1 MRVSNPLTELL
12 GSPHWTKPAFW
23 SQRAFWRKSRNR
35 VWVLALIPGFLF
47 LALRDTPGPLLLS
60 DPGLVSSISDP
71 RGSTGADPLEFS
83 PQELQQ
89 LQRRFGV
96 HGPQPRLAQLFT
108 EGLDQLQPLR
118 SVTLSRLEDLRP
130 VVITESRRRGV
141 NPMLVMAVLFDEM
154 QHAKPGESHPIAAHS
169 GLFSTLGPGQL
180 GLGEMVHQGL
190 LRDNASEGELQQA
203 RNQLLDPQRNVALLV
218 GKFAR
223 LSAELGYPR
232 HRMLVASQSPR
243 DAKSLAVLA
252 YLHNGK
258 LDYPRRVLRY
268 MQDPE
273 LHALLYGHR
282 RHVTSALI

>member
-1 MRVSNPLTELL
+1 MRVFNPLTEAL
-12 GSPHWTKPAFW
+12 GRTESL
-23 SQRAFWRKSRNR
+23 WRNPRKR
-35 VWVLALIPGFLF
+35 VWF
-47 LALRDTPGPLLLS
+47 LALTVGCLLPALRATPGGPLLS
-60 DPGLVSSISDP
+60 DPGLVGSINDP

-83 PQELQQ
+83 SQELKQ
-89 LQRRFGV
+89 LQQRFGV

-130 VVITESRRRGV
+130 AVITESQRRGV

-190 LRDNASEGELQQA
+190 LRADASEAELQQA

-273 LHALLYGHR
+273 LHGLLYGHR

>member
-1 MRVSNPLTELL
+1 MRVFNPLTEVL
-12 GSPHWTKPAFW
+12 GRTESL
-23 SQRAFWRKSRNR
+23 WRNPRKRI
-35 VWVLALIPGFLF
+35 WF
-47 LALRDTPGPLLLS
+47 LALTVGCLLPALRATPGGPLLS
-60 DPGLVSSISDP
+60 DPGLVGSINDP

-83 PQELQQ
+83 SQELKQ
-89 LQRRFGV
+89 LQQRFGV

-130 VVITESRRRGV
+130 AVITESQRRGV

-190 LRDNASEGELQQA
+190 LRADASESELQQA

-232 HRMLVASQSPR
+232 HRMLLASQSPR

>member
-1 MRVSNPLTELL
+1 MRVSNPLTVVLRGTRSLL
-12 GSPHWTKPAFW
+12 RMPQARFW
-23 SQRAFWRKSRNR
+23 L
-35 VWVLALIPGFLF
+35 LALVLGCVAPKLPGTSV
-47 LALRDTPGPLLLS
+47 APLLS
-60 DPGLVSSISDP
+60 DPGLVGSINDP
-71 RGSTGADPLEFS
+71 KGSTGADPLEFS
-83 PQELQQ
+83 SQELRQ
-89 LQRRFGV
+89 LQNRFGV

-130 VVITESRRRGV
+130 AVLAESQKRGV

-154 QHAKPGESHPIAAHS
+154 QHAKPGESNPIAAHS
-169 GLFSTLGPGQL
+169 GLFSTLGPAQL

-190 LRDNASEGELQQA
+190 LRPDASEAELQRA
-203 RNQLLDPQRNVALLV
+203 RSQLLDPQRNVALLV

-223 LSAELGYPR
+223 LSAELGYSR
-232 HRMLVASQSPR
+232 HRMLEASQSPR
-243 DAKSLAVLA
+243 DAKSIAVLA

-282 RHVTSALI
+282 RLVTSALI

>member
-1 MRVSNPLTELL
+1 MRVFNPLTEAL
-12 GSPHWTKPAFW
+12 GRTESL
-23 SQRAFWRKSRNR
+23 WRNPRKR
-35 VWVLALIPGFLF
+35 VWF
-47 LALRDTPGPLLLS
+47 LALTVGCLLPALRATPGGPLLS
-60 DPGLVSSISDP
+60 DPGLVGSINDP

-83 PQELQQ
+83 SQELKQ
-89 LQRRFGV
+89 LQHRFAV

-130 VVITESRRRGV
+130 AVITESQRRGV

-190 LRDNASEGELQQA
+190 LRADASESELQQA

-232 HRMLVASQSPR
+232 HRMLLASQSPR

>member
-1 MRVSNPLTELL
+1 MRVFNPLTEVL
-12 GSPHWTKPAFW
+12 GRTESL
-23 SQRAFWRKSRNR
+23 WRNPRKR
-35 VWVLALIPGFLF
+35 VWF
-47 LALRDTPGPLLLS
+47 LALTVGCLLPALRATPGGPLLS
-60 DPGLVSSISDP
+60 DPGLVGSINDP

-83 PQELQQ
+83 SQELKQ
-89 LQRRFGV
+89 LQQRFGV

-130 VVITESRRRGV
+130 AVITESQRRGV

-190 LRDNASEGELQQA
+190 LRADASESELQQA

-223 LSAELGYPR
+223 LSTELGYPR
-232 HRMLVASQSPR
+232 HRMLLASQSPR

>member
-1 MRVSNPLTELL
+1 MRVFNPLTEVL
-12 GSPHWTKPAFW
+12 GRTESL
-23 SQRAFWRKSRNR
+23 WRNPRKR
-35 VWVLALIPGFLF
+35 VWF
-47 LALRDTPGPLLLS
+47 LALTVGCLLPALRATPGGPLLS
-60 DPGLVSSISDP
+60 DPGLVGSINDP

-83 PQELQQ
+83 SRELKQLQQ
-89 LQRRFGV
+89 RFGV

-130 VVITESRRRGV
+130 AVITESQRRGV

-190 LRDNASEGELQQA
+190 LRADASEAELQQA

-232 HRMLVASQSPR
+232 HRMLLASQSPR